1 MATFNV
7 MKFIDIVTD
16 LGEEC
21 DDEAACL
28 HLYNLCAHNPDMFA
42 RVFFTNGNGKAM
54 FVELLEGKPELP
66 NFKIF
71 DFNDATFKANKG
83 DQKTLLLQIGPIHVS
98 QIEIVK
104 AYAAKPYDY
113 ILLGEIGSTLNSS
126 KDAETAAD
134 FLLTASAWGVCI
146 ATRGGEGAPPFT
158 VADLAPLGG
167 PDSAIVNHCIKI
179 AFRNT
184 VGRASAAAGQGVA
197 HLVAAHSMGANYQTA
212 VSIAKH
218 LDMEPFKETS
228 KARDASIESV
238 VRSYVDGLVAHG
250 LVVAADGSTNSPRG
264 VTISEIN
271 NGYTFI
277 LDTLNQAFGVPL
289 DFFASQTASREWG
302 KEWEFAA
309 DSPRFG
315 ATFSGIPETHELMQT
330 AFNTFNAVVKANPSM
345 PLTPAYDCVA
355 IAAAVDYFHGTL
367 TQRFDP
373 VSATEI
379 ILKPIECEKGL
390 LELFK

>member
-1 MATFNV
+1 M
-7 MKFIDIVTD
+7 
-16 LGEEC
+16 
-21 DDEAACL
+21 
-28 HLYNLCAHNPDMFA
+28 YA
-42 RVFFTNGNGKAM
+42 RVFFTNKDGQAM
-54 FVELLEGKPELP
+54 FAQLLEGKPALA
-66 NFKIF
+66 NFKTF
-71 DFNDATFKANKG
+71 AFNEVTFKPNKVS
-83 DQKTLLLQIGPIHVS
+83 QKTLLVQIGPIRES
-98 QIEIVK
+98 QFEIVQ
-104 AYAAKPYDY
+104 AYAVKPFDY
-113 ILLGEIGSTLNSS
+113 ILLGEIGKTLNSS
-126 KDAETAAD
+126 KHKHAQAAAE
-134 FLLTASAWGVCI
+134 FLLKTSFWGVCI
-146 ATRGGEGAPPFT
+146 ATKGGEGAPPFT
-158 VADLAPLGG
+158 IADLAPLGG
-167 PDSAIVNHCIKI
+167 ADSAIVNHCIKI

-315 ATFSGIPETHELMQT
+315 ATFSGILETHELMQT